1 MFSYAIKIKKVRNP
15 KGKIMAFAS
24 LIIDDVLEVDGFKVI
39 DGSKG
44 VFVSAP
50 QHKGKD
56 KEGNDSWFEDV
67 RFIGDETTRDTVKT
81 EIHKAIIPEYQKLE
95 GTSNRATAAQSH
107 AAVNEGSDGN
117 DSSNSRRPLWYYRN

>member
-1 MFSYAIKIKKVRNP
+1 
-15 KGKIMAFAS
+15 MAFAS

-44 VFVSAP
+44 LFVSAP

-67 RFIGDETTRDTVKT
+67 RFIGDETVRDTVKT
-81 EIHKAIIPEYQKLE
+81 EIYQSIITEFNKGQ
-95 GTSNRATAAQSH
+95 GTASRASAAQSH
-107 AAVNEGSDGN
+107 VAKNGGTN
-117 DSSNSRRPLWYYRN
+117 DANAPASNNDNDRRPLW

>member
-1 MFSYAIKIKKVRNP
+1 
-15 KGKIMAFAS
+15 MAFAS

-44 VFVSAP
+44 LFVSAP

-67 RFIGDETTRDTVKT
+67 RFIGDEAVKDPIKT
-81 EIHKAIIPEYQKLE
+81 EIYQAILTEYTKRQ
-95 GTSNRATAAQSH
+95 GSSSRVAAAQSH
-107 AAVNEGSDGN
+107 ASVNEASEASSD
-117 DSSNSRRPLWYYRN
+117 RRPLW